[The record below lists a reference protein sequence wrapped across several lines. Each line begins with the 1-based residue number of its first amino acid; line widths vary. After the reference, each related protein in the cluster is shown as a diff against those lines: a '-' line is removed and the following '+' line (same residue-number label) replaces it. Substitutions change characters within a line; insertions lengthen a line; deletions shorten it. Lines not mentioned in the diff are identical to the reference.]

1 MVANNIMEDENTMA
15 NKSLFASTVGK
26 LLPRTDA
33 KNKTG
38 SIAYTYSDR
47 HKLAQLIVTGTLN
60 DTFYASAENQLET
73 LIELAGKVD
82 PEFLA
87 KAAIYARQ
95 SGYMK
100 DTPALLVAALSVLG
114 PDYFVRTFEA
124 VIDNGKMLRNFVQIM
139 RSGVV
144 ARKSLGSRPKRCIA
158 EWLNGAS
165 DKAILAASVGQS
177 PSLADVIKMVHP
189 KPDSK
194 EREALYAWIIG
205 KPCDVNL
212 LPQAVK
218 DYISFKENEGGV
230 VPDVPFQMLT
240 ALPLKEKHWKRI
252 AQNGGWHMTRM
263 NLNTFARHG
272 VLSDR
277 KIVKELAAKLRN
289 KNEIKRARV
298 FPYQLM
304 VAYMMT
310 GTDVPRE
317 IQDALQDAMEIA
329 IENVPEIEGNIVV
342 CPDVSGSMGMPV
354 TGYRQGSS
362 SAVTCMDV
370 AALVASAMLRKNSHA
385 RVLPFENRVVDVK
398 LNARDTVMT
407 NAEKLKRCFGGG
419 TNCSAPLAKLNQEQ
433 AKVDLVI
440 MVSDNESWVDNNRRG
455 ATEVMIQWEGIKRR
469 NPNAKLVCLDIAPYG
484 TTQAK
489 ERKDILNIG
498 GFSDAI
504 FDTISKFTKDEL
516 TPKHWGGEIEKIK
529 L

>member
-1 MVANNIMEDENTMA
+1 MA
-15 NKSLFASTVGK
+15 NKTLFASTSGK

-33 KNKTG
+33 KNHHG
-38 SIAYTYSDR
+38 SGAYKYSDR

-60 DTFYASAENQLET
+60 DTFYAKAEDQLET

-100 DTPALLVAALSVLG
+100 DMPALLVAVLSVLG
-114 PDYFVRTFEA
+114 PEYFVRTFEG

-139 RSGVV
+139 RSGAVG
-144 ARKSLGSRPKRCIA
+144 RKSLGSRPKKCVA
-158 EWLNGAS
+158 EWLNEAS
-165 DKAILAASVGQS
+165 DKAIMSAYVGQS

-189 KPDSK
+189 KPESK
-194 EREALYAWIIG
+194 EREALFAWIIG
-205 KPCDVNL
+205 KPCDISL
-212 LPQAVK
+212 LPKTVQE
-218 DYISFKENEGGV
+218 YISFKENGGGNL
-230 VPDVPFQMLT
+230 PDLPFQMLT
-240 ALPLKEKHWKRI
+240 ALPLTQKHWKRI
-252 AQNGGWHMTRM
+252 AERGGWHMTRM

-272 VLSDR
+272 VLSD
-277 KIVKELAAKLRN
+277 KKLVKAIAHKLRN
-289 KNEIKRARV
+289 KNEVKRARV

-304 VAYMMT
+304 VAYMMA
-310 GTDVPRE
+310 GADVPNEIRE
-317 IQDALQDAMEIA
+317 ALQDAMEIA
-329 IENVPEIEGNIVV
+329 IDNVPEIEGNIVV

-370 AALVASAMLRKNSHA
+370 AALIASAMLRKNRNA
-385 RVLPFENRVVDVK
+385 RVLPFENKVVNVK
-398 LNARDTVMT
+398 LNGRDSVMT
-407 NAEKLKRCFGGG
+407 NAEKLKNCYGGG
-419 TNCSAPLAKLNQEQ
+419 TNCSAPLTMLNSEN
-433 AKVDLVI
+433 AKVDLLI
-440 MVSDNESWVDNNRRG
+440 MVSDNESWVDANRRG
-455 ATEVMIQWEGIKRR
+455 ATEVMIQWERIKNR
-469 NPNAKLVCLDIAPYG
+469 NPNARMVCIDIAPYG

-498 GFSDAI
+498 GFSDVI

-516 TPKHWGGEIEKIK
+516 TPEHWVGEIEKIR